1 MRLFSTTANLRKI
14 AESDL
19 RNHAKSN
26 KRRTFFSST
35 YKDSLTL
42 PCITDY
48 KHLKMSKL
56 RNCWDFICRHRYL
69 VAIILFSLIVGFLDP
84 NSYYN
89 LYKQKEEIKQLEEEI
104 GSYRSQYEKDTRM
117 LKQLD
122 TNPNAMEKIARE
134 RYFMKKPNED
144 IYVFSKQ

>member
-1 MRLFSTTANLRKI
+1 
-14 AESDL
+14 
-19 RNHAKSN
+19 
-26 KRRTFFSST
+26 
-35 YKDSLTL
+35 
-42 PCITDY
+42 
-48 KHLKMSKL
+48 MSKL
-56 RNCWDFICRHRYL
+56 HKCWDFICRHRY
-69 VAIILFSLIVGFLDP
+69 VAAIMLFAIIVGFLDP

-89 LYKQKEEIKQLEEEI
+89 LYKQKEEIKQLEDEI
-104 GSYRSQYEKDTRM
+104 GLYRSQYEKDTRM

>member
-1 MRLFSTTANLRKI
+1 
-14 AESDL
+14 
-19 RNHAKSN
+19 
-26 KRRTFFSST
+26 
-35 YKDSLTL
+35 
-42 PCITDY
+42 
-48 KHLKMSKL
+48 MSKL